1 VGVSLSRLYLGVH
14 YPSDVIV
21 GAALGVGMAVL
32 VHQVRAAITPSALR
46 GTGGGMPVGMSI
58 RF

>member
-1 VGVSLSRLYLGVH
+1 VH

-21 GAALGVGMAVL
+21 GAALGVGVAVL
-32 VHQVRAAITPSALR
+32 VHQVRHAITPAMI
-46 GTGGGMPVGMSI
+46 GGGGGGIGVQM